1 MDTAEEIKIGE
12 IKEEIVNLDESDI
25 PLKKNKI
32 NNFPNFSTY

>member
-25 PLKKNKI
+25 APGSEI
-32 NNFPNFSTY
+32 G